1 MRTRKLC
8 AHPPLTTREVP
19 ASTQRTLA
27 PKHDVF
33 LRLRLRPFSL
43 RGRAARRARFSE
55 AFGQCHAM
63 SVPVRA
69 PVQSGRAEFQGFEGG
84 MLGVRTTRRATA
96 ATENRESGSCFHQRI
111 RHESVSGEG
120 MESCVV
126 SSNAS
131 TESPPS
137 PSFRHLRLIM
147 VLQYRSRP

>member
-33 LRLRLRPFSL
+33 LHLRLRPFSL
-43 RGRAARRARFSE
+43 RGCAARRARFSE
-55 AFGQCHAM
+55 AFGQCHTM

-69 PVQSGRAEFQGFEGG
+69 PVRSGRAEFQGFEGG

-96 ATENRESGSCFHQRI
+96 ATENRESGLCFHQRI
-111 RHESVSGEG
+111 RHGSVSGEG

-137 PSFRHLRLIM
+137 PSFRHPRSIM